1 MTFKPGQSGNPTGS
15 PKGSVNKQLAMLREA
30 VEKVLPLVVERALA
44 GDADAQ
50 KLILERGLP
59 KFKAVEAPVE
69 FSFMDEDAEN
79 SPKEILR
86 QASEGQIPLSTARE
100 LMFELLPAIMKQPRK
115 QEKSCPEA
123 ECFNSYLRDLLAR

>member
-1 MTFKPGQSGNPTGS
+1 MTTIAASTARKND
-15 PKGSVNKQLAMLREA
+15 
-30 VEKVLPLVVERALA
+30 EKALFQQR
-44 GDADAQ
+44 DAETQ

-69 FSFMDEDAEN
+69 FSFKDEDAEN